1 MKRSAIATATAAG
14 ALGLALATS
23 ASAPAATT
31 TSSEAAQ
38 GASSSKT
45 FSMVRS
51 SAAEVTGCLPQ
62 AKANVKITPIEGAER
77 MEVEVSGLPAN
88 TEFDFFV
95 IQVPD
100 APFGMS
106 WYQGD
111 IQTNDRGR
119 GHGKF
124 IGRFNIETFSVAP
137 GVQPAPVVHDS
148 PIPDAA
154 TNPQTA
160 PVHQYH
166 LGLWFNSP
174 ADAAAAG
181 CSAPNVVTPFN
192 GEHNAGV
199 QVLSTKNFRADS
211 GPLRDLI
218 P

>member
-1 MKRSAIATATAAG
+1 MKRSVLATATAAG
-14 ALGLALATS
+14 ALGLAVATS
-23 ASAPAATT
+23 ASAPAATST
-31 TSSEAAQ
+31 LPEAAQ

-51 SAAEVTGCLPQ
+51 SAAEGANCLPY
-62 AKANVKITPIEGAER
+62 AKATVKITPIEGAER
-77 MEVEVSGLPAN
+77 MEVDVSGLPAD

-148 PIPDAA
+148 PIKDASR
-154 TNPQTA
+154 TRPLPPCTSTTSGSGSTRR
-160 PVHQYH
+160 PT
-166 LGLWFNSP
+166 LT
-174 ADAAAAG
+174 AAG
-181 CSAPNVVTPFN
+181 CPDAVTPFN

-199 QVLSTKNFRADS
+199 QVLSTKQFPIDA
-211 GPLRDLI
+211 GPLKDI
-218 P
+218 VP